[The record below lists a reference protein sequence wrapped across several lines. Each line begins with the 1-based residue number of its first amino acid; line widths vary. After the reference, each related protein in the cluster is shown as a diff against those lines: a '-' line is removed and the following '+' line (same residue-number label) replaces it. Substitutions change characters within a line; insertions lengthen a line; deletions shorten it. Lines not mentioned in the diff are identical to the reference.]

1 MKLVSE
7 SGKLFGFLLAALVIL
22 LAGHPAE
29 AKVNAMVSIPPQQYF
44 AQKVG
49 GELVSVHVMV
59 PPGADAHT
67 YEPKPKQMAEL
78 AKAKLYFALGLEFEE
93 AWMPKLKAANKDLI
107 WLRTDKDVPKVA
119 MKGAHDHGHD
129 QAEPK
134 AEAHEHHKAEPKAE
148 AHEHH
153 KAEDHE
159 HHKAEPKAEAH
170 KHHEAG
176 HKAEAH
182 EHLHNG
188 SDPHIWLAPK
198 LVAIQAKAMRDGLV
212 MADPKNQASYDK
224 NLAAFLD
231 ELVKLDREL
240 HDSFKELGGHKKV
253 LLFHPA
259 WGYFCR
265 AYGLEQVAIEKEGKK
280 PTAKGLAHLIEQAK
294 HEKAKVILVQ
304 PQFSTRSAQT
314 VAKAIGGKVV
324 PIDPLA
330 GDWDQNMRR
339 AAKAMKQAAY

>member
-1 MKLVSE
+1 MNVGSRSE
-7 SGKLFGFLLAALVIL
+7 KLFGILLAALVLL

-29 AKVNAMVSIPPQQYF
+29 AKLSVMVSIPPQEYF

-49 GELVSVHVMV
+49 GELVSVHVLV

-78 AKAKLYFALGLEFEE
+78 AKARLYFALGLEFEE
-93 AWMPKLKAANKDLI
+93 AWMPKLKGANKNLV
-107 WLRTDKDVPKVA
+107 WVRTDRDVPKVA
-119 MKGAHDHGHD
+119 MQGAHDHGHD
-129 QAEPK
+129 QAGPKAEVHEQHQAGPK
-134 AEAHEHHKAEPKAE
+134 AEAHEQHKAEPKAE
-148 AHEHH
+148 AHEN
-153 KAEDHE
+153 
-159 HHKAEPKAEAH
+159 
-170 KHHEAG
+170 

-182 EHLHNG
+182 EHHHKG
-188 SDPHIWLAPK
+188 ADPHIWLDPR
-198 LVAIQAKAMRDGLV
+198 LVAIQARAMRDGLV
-212 MADPKNQASYDK
+212 MADPKNQAAYDK

-240 HDSFKELGGHKKV
+240 RDSFMALGGHKKV

-280 PTAKGLAHLIEQAK
+280 PTAKGLVHLIGQAR

-304 PQFSTRSAQT
+304 PQFSARSAQT